1 MSRAANAPNPIPLDT
16 ASYPAA
22 DGTPLVT
29 ADDWFAACT
38 SALLRGLAV
47 AASSSAPLPRRAP
60 RGYRTP
66 EARCTW
72 VSASCRRLFRRHRPS
87 GSLTEPPGRAGTGLL
102 GGSKLP
108 PRHA

>member
-1 MSRAANAPNPIPLDT
+1 MSRAAKAPNPIPLDT

-22 DGTPLVT
+22 DGTPFVT

-60 RGYRTP
+60 P
-66 EARCTW
+66 SSPVPARR
-72 VSASCRRLFRRHRPS
+72 AR
-87 GSLTEPPGRAGTGLL
+87 PGRSVSEPDG
-102 GGSKLP
+102 
-108 PRHA
+108 